1 MSKPD
6 SDGPLRSR
14 REFIAQASVGAALLL
29 TFTLDGC
36 ERTLSPA
43 QARAAA
49 IPLRALDAQEAS
61 VLESLGEALLPGSAQ
76 AGLAQYVDHQLAGDP
91 ADSLLMIQYLRVDPP
106 YMGFYRAGL
115 TAAREASLRD
125 FGKPPAEL
133 DPQQRTALLTRMA
146 AGEIRDWKGPPAPLF
161 FFVLRSD
168 AVDVTY
174 GTPAGFDAL
183 GIPYMPHIM
192 PPRQWG

>member
-14 REFIAQASVGAALLL
+14 REFMAQASVGAALLL
-29 TFTLDGC
+29 TVTLDGC

-43 QARAAA
+43 QARASAVA
-49 IPLRALDAQEAS
+49 LRALDAQEAS
-61 VLESLGEALLPGSAQ
+61 VLESLGEALVPGSPR
-76 AGLAQYVDHQLAGDP
+76 AGLAHYIDHQLAADP
-91 ADSLLMIQYLRVDPP
+91 ADSLLILKYLRVDPP
-106 YMGFYRAGL
+106 YVVFYRSGL
-115 TAAREASLRD
+115 AAARAAALRA

-133 DPQQRTALLTRMA
+133 DTQQRSTLLTRMA
-146 AGEIRDWKGPPAPLF
+146 AGEIAEWNGPPAPLF

-174 GTPAGFDAL
+174 GTPAGFETL
-183 GIPYMPHIM
+183 GVPYMPHIM

>member
-1 MSKPD
+1 MSKRD

-29 TFTLDGC
+29 TFTLEGC

-43 QARAAA
+43 QARASAV
-49 IPLRALDAQEAS
+49 PLRVLDAQEVS
-61 VLESLGEALLPGSAQ
+61 VLESLGEALLPGSAH
-76 AGLAQYVDHQLAGDP
+76 AGLAHYIDHQLAGDP
-91 ADSLLMIQYLRVDPP
+91 ADSLLIIKYLRVDPP
-106 YMGFYRAGL
+106 YRGFYRAGL
-115 TAAREASLRD
+115 AAARDASLRE
-125 FGKPPAEL
+125 FGKAPAEL

-146 AGEIRDWKGPPAPLF
+146 AGEIGEWGGPPAPLL

-183 GIPYMPHIM
+183 GVPYMPHIM